1 MEPTNSNIDGRYYS
15 SVDRNIDHPVER
27 ESWKDM
33 VQHLYTDMN
42 QLWQKQSLLVSTELN
57 EKITEIKVAAGSLA
71 IGAALLLV
79 GLFAAVATA
88 IILID
93 LVAPLWLSAL
103 IVTAVVM
110 IVGGVML
117 VGAKKK
123 LEADKLKPKR
133 SIETFGEIRNT
144 FQERIHEF
152 KQH

>member
-1 MEPTNSNIDGRYYS
+1 MEPTNSNIDGRYYG
-15 SVDRNIDHPVER
+15 SVDKNVHSPVER
-27 ESWKDM
+27 ETWKEM
-33 VQHLYTDMN
+33 AQHLYTDMN

-57 EKITEIKVAAGSLA
+57 EKIAEIKIAAGSLA
-71 IGAALLLV
+71 VGAALLLV
-79 GLFAAVATA
+79 GLFALVATA

-103 IVTAVVM
+103 LVTTVLLVV
-110 IVGGVML
+110 GAVML
-117 VGAKKK
+117 MGAKKK
-123 LEADKLKPKR
+123 LKADKIKPEK

>member
-1 MEPTNSNIDGRYYS
+1 MEPTNLNTDGSYHS
-15 SVDRNIDHPVER
+15 SVDRRIDNPVER

-33 VQHLYTDMN
+33 AQHLYTDMN
-42 QLWQKQSLLVSTELN
+42 HLWQKQSLLVSAELN
-57 EKITEIKVAAGSLA
+57 EKITEIKVAVGSLA
-71 IGAALLLV
+71 VGAALLLV
-79 GLFAAVATA
+79 GLFSLVATA

-103 IVTAVVM
+103 LVTAVLM
-110 IVGGVML
+110 IVGGAML
-117 VGAKKK
+117 IGAKKK
-123 LEADKLKPKR
+123 LEADKIKPKK